1 MLSRK
6 GIYAVGTSS
15 VDVTETILMQTSPF
29 KILSIKRDLGLD
41 FPNFKG
47 NISLIVI
54 YEDVNAK
61 FLLHVQLLSYL
72 SKKDLYQHFLAKNV
86 SH

>member
-6 GIYAVGTSS
+6 DIYAVGTGS

-29 KILSIKRDLGLD
+29 KIVRIKRDLGLD
-41 FPNFKG
+41 FPKFNV

-54 YEDVNAK
+54 YEDV
-61 FLLHVQLLSYL
+61 
-72 SKKDLYQHFLAKNV
+72 
-86 SH
+86 